1 MIFKKNVE
9 NFIKELQSFEK
20 MENVFNPWQDD
31 GDKEHDLDEDS
42 PKKRAENLRV
52 YLLARENAKYV
63 LIAEA
68 PGYQGCHFSGIP
80 MTSERLI
87 LAPNNYGLGNLS
99 RTSNKKHRYKTVQEY
114 GYCEPTATIVW
125 KQMVDELGLKPTDFV
140 LWNAFPFHPYKD
152 HILTNRK
159 PEKEEL
165 KKAAHILNAFIKLF
179 PNAYYISIGGV
190 SKEALTEIKGIKYDS
205 YKQSVIHPSYGH
217 AAEFRKRITE
227 IINSNFKKI

>member
-68 PGYQGCHFSGIP
+68 PGY
-80 MTSERLI
+80 
-87 LAPNNYGLGNLS
+87 
-99 RTSNKKHRYKTVQEY
+99 HRV
-114 GYCEPTATIVW
+114 G
-125 KQMVDELGLKPTDFV
+125 
-140 LWNAFPFHPYKD
+140 
-152 HILTNRK
+152 
-159 PEKEEL
+159 
-165 KKAAHILNAFIKLF
+165 
-179 PNAYYISIGGV
+179 
-190 SKEALTEIKGIKYDS
+190 
-205 YKQSVIHPSYGH
+205 
-217 AAEFRKRITE
+217 
-227 IINSNFKKI
+227 